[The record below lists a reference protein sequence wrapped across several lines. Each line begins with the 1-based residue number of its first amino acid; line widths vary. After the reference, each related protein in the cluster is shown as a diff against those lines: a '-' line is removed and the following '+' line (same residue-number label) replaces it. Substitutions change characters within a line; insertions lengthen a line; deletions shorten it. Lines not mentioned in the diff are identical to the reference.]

1 MSNDVNANDASDAK
15 GLVARRLAA
24 AKSLLIL
31 SHARPDGDALGS
43 MSALA
48 EAARAAGKSV
58 TMVLPG
64 KADVP
69 AAYGF
74 LFPADRPHA
83 GAELAALADA
93 AELVVVVD
101 TCAFGQL
108 DGLEAALRPRRER
121 IVVIDHHVTRD
132 DVGSVQWTDPTA
144 AAAGLMVAEMI
155 AALAWPVTPVV
166 RDALWTAI
174 ATDTGWFRFSNTDG
188 RCLRA
193 AAGLVDA
200 GVQVDELYRRMF
212 QADRPQRVQL
222 LKRMLESLELH
233 CDQRI
238 ATMML
243 RRADFAASGARPD
256 ETEDLINEAL
266 RMGCVEAAVL
276 LVETTDLD
284 GRPCVRG
291 SIRSRGGVDVAALA
305 RGFGG
310 GGHARAAGF
319 RSGEDIDALRQRLVE
334 ACQKAMGGAGNS
346 RG

>member
-1 MSNDVNANDASDAK
+1 LSNDVNVKDAK
-15 GLVARRLAA
+15 TVVARRLAEA
-24 AKSLLIL
+24 GSLLVV

-43 MSALA
+43 MSALT

-58 TMVLPG
+58 ATLLPG
-64 KADVP
+64 KAEVP

-74 LFPADRPHA
+74 LFPSDRPHG
-83 GAELAALADA
+83 GAELGPLADA
-93 AELVVVVD
+93 ADLVIVVD

-108 DGLEAALRPRRER
+108 DGLEPALRPRRQR

-132 DVGSVQWTDPTA
+132 EVGSAQWTDPTA
-144 AAAGLMVAEMI
+144 AAAGLMVGELIAE
-155 AALAWPVTPVV
+155 LSWPMTPVV

-193 AAGLVDA
+193 AAALVDA

-222 LKRMLESLELH
+222 LKRMLESLELC

-238 ATMML
+238 AAMTL
-243 RRADFAASGARPD
+243 RQADFAATGARPD
-256 ETEDLINEAL
+256 ETEDLINESL
-266 RMGCVEAAVL
+266 RMGCVEAAIL

-291 SIRSRGGVDVAALA
+291 SLRSRGGVDVAAVA

-319 RSGEDIDALRQRLVE
+319 RSGEDIDALKQRLVE
-334 ACQKAMGGAGNS
+334 ACQKAMGAAG
-346 RG
+346 R